1 MHWNETIEL
10 NAFWTQKAYVSD
22 FVSGEKWT
30 LLRFTLERKKKDAKM
45 DAFTLLRF
53 TLLRFYALGSY
64 AKSEKTQNTVSRTR
78 LG

>member
-1 MHWNETIEL
+1 MD
-10 NAFWTQKAYVSD
+10 AFTVYTWK
-22 FVSGEKWT
+22 
-30 LLRFTLERKKKDAKM
+30 KKKDAKM

-53 TLLRFYALGSY
+53 TLLRFYALRSY

>member
-1 MHWNETIEL
+1 
-10 NAFWTQKAYVSD
+10 
-22 FVSGEKWT
+22 
-30 LLRFTLERKKKDAKM
+30 M

-53 TLLRFYALGSY
+53 TLLRFYALRSY